1 MPLKSHTATL
11 CCLTLLLCACAQVP
25 TEMRY
30 SPFTA
35 TGTQDRLWPGL
46 PEIPR
51 YRYAGQLTGEQN
63 FAPVSDSSPAFGE
76 KLLRWVAGLADGQRR
91 QPRVLIRPQSGMVDA
106 TGRVL
111 VTDVGRQAVF
121 VFDVPNARLLIW
133 NRADAGAG
141 FLDPIGIT
149 AGSGGEILV
158 ADATLQRI
166 VRLDAQGLPLGSFGD
181 KVLKRPTGLVRDPV
195 SGRIFCVDTGEHD
208 IKVFDDNGLLVDR
221 IGLRGKAPG
230 EFNAPTHIALAGDRL
245 YVTDT
250 LNARVQI
257 LGLDGDPVEQIGK
270 RGLYVGNLTRP
281 KGVAVD
287 EDGNVYVVE
296 SYYDHLLI
304 FDREARFLLPIGGS
318 GSAIGQFYLPA
329 GAWTDRQGRI
339 YVADMYNGRVVL
351 FQYLGS

>member
-1 MPLKSHTATL
+1 MSLKPRFVML
-11 CCLTLLLCACAQVP
+11 CCLSLLLCACAQVP

-30 SPFTA
+30 RPYAGSE
-35 TGTQDRLWPGL
+35 GQDRLWPGL

-63 FAPVSDSSPAFGE
+63 FVPVSDSHPAFGE
-76 KLLRWVAGLADGQRR
+76 KLLRWVVGLADGQRR

-106 TGRVL
+106 SGRVL

-121 VFDVPNARLLIW
+121 VFDVPQTRLLLW
-133 NRADAGAG
+133 HRADAGAT
-141 FLDPIGIT
+141 FSDPIGIT
-149 AGSGGEILV
+149 AGDRGEILV
-158 ADATLQRI
+158 SDATLRRI
-166 VRLDAQGLPLGSFGD
+166 VRLDAQGVPLGSFGGD
-181 KVLKRPTGLVRDPV
+181 VLKRPTGLVRDPA
-195 SGRIFCVDTGEHD
+195 SGWIFCVDTGEHD
-208 IKVFDDNGLLVDR
+208 IKVFDDSGLLVDR

-257 LGLDGDPVEQIGK
+257 LTLAGDPVDQIGK

-304 FDREARFLLPIGGS
+304 FDRDARFLLPIGGS

-329 GAWTDRQGRI
+329 GAWTDTQGRI